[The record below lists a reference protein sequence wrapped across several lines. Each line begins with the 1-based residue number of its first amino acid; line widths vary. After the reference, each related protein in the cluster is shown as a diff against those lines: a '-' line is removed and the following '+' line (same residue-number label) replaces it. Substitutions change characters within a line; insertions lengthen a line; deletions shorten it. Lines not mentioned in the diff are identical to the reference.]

1 LGASGPDSS
10 SDKDWLKDNDHYCH
24 NRLFFASCGSVYQK
38 MEGKIKTGIQGIAG
52 SFHEMAARKYFGEE
66 NLEVIE
72 CETFRKQFKA
82 LETFQCDQI
91 VMAIENTL
99 AGSIL
104 PNYALLENFGYHI
117 VGETYLSID
126 HYLMALPGQKIRD
139 MEAVWSHPMA
149 LLQCE
154 DFLADYPNLVTVE
167 KRDTASS
174 AKEISDKQVKGVAS
188 IGPVGAAERYGLEIY
203 ASRIQTHKLNF
214 TRFLVISREESDNPL
229 ANKASVVLQL
239 ADKPGA
245 LQHVLETFTLFEIN
259 LSKIQ
264 SIPIIGKPYSYSF
277 HFDMEWALG
286 TDWKSAMTEA
296 SKKLISLRVLGAYER
311 GNRSDLVE

>member
-1 LGASGPDSS
+1 ME
-10 SDKDWLKDNDHYCH
+10 KE
-24 NRLFFASCGSVYQK
+24 RIQK
-38 MEGKIKTGIQGIAG
+38 VGIQGIAG
-52 SFHEMAARKYFGEE
+52 SFHEMAARQYFGEE
-66 NLEVIE
+66 NLEIVE

-82 LETFQCDQI
+82 LETAQCDHI
-91 VMAIENTL
+91 AMAIENTL

-104 PNYALLENFGYHI
+104 PNYALLENSDYQI

-126 HYLMALPGQKIRD
+126 HYLMALPGQKIRE

-154 DFLADYPNLVTVE
+154 DFLSDYPNLATVE

-174 AKEISDKQVKGVAS
+174 AKEISDRQVQGVAA
-188 IGPVGAAERYGLEIY
+188 IGPVGAAARYGLEVY

-214 TRFLVISREESDNPL
+214 TRFLIISREKTEVEG

-245 LQHVLETFTLFEIN
+245 LQHVLETFTRYEIN

-264 SIPIIGKPYSYSF
+264 SIPIVGKPYSYSF
-277 HFDMEWALG
+277 HFDMEWEVG
-286 TDWKSAMTEA
+286 TDWKSAMEEA
-296 SKKLISLRVLGAYER
+296 GKKLISLKVLGAYCR
-311 GNRSDLVE
+311 GNRPDLPV